1 MKKGLCPSKGIL
13 HVINDYQHG
22 KQGGG
27 IRNLGVVGELRGF
40 GILETSGDGSKGW
53 VQVLWEGGG
62 REAGDW
68 VTLEG

>member
-27 IRNLGVVGELRGF
+27 IRNLGVVVEL
-40 GILETSGDGSKGW
+40 
-53 VQVLWEGGG
+53 
-62 REAGDW
+62 
-68 VTLEG
+68 